1 MSYRTPFLISFEH
14 RIVSNIHQ
22 RMPIIIK
29 TLANLCQL
37 IEDNPLSERKICEIQ
52 QGTIDSILWNED
64 NSYPIAIDQNNS
76 LTKFRQS
83 IREILYEFLEFAQ
96 QIDKKDEKQKSMK
109 YLITL
114 NDYRIK
120 RQSVYNYFSQNLSSE
135 NAISILNNID
145 IQQFHQLRLIA
156 LDLRKDFLKLIQF
169 INPKFSLPTTV
180 D

>member
-1 MSYRTPFLISFEH
+1 
-14 RIVSNIHQ
+14 
-22 RMPIIIK
+22 MPIIIK
-29 TLANLCQL
+29 TFDNLCQL
-37 IEDNPLSERKICEIQ
+37 IEDYPLSERKISEIQ
-52 QGTIDSILWNED
+52 QGTINSILWNED

-76 LTKFRQS
+76 LTKFRQL
-83 IREILYEFLEFAQ
+83 IRENLYEFLEFAQ
-96 QIDKKDEKQKSMK
+96 QIDKNNEIQKSMK
-109 YLITL
+109 YLIIL

-120 RQSVYNYFSQNLSSE
+120 RQSVYDYFSQKSSSSE

-169 INPKFSLPTTV
+169 ISPKFSLPNF